1 MQPPSGLWLPLITPF
16 RDDRLDEAALHRLVR
31 HYRQQPSTAGDQPNA
46 LAAWRNLADLPRLLF
61 AEPSPAPIKR
71 WLWRIGLIDSPEVRL
86 PMMSVSDV
94 LAARIDG
101 VIAAQRSTGQ

>member
-1 MQPPSGLWLPLITPF
+1 MIGLTKRRCTALSGII
-16 RDDRLDEAALHRLVR
+16 VSN
-31 HYRQQPSTAGDQPNA
+31 PSTAGDQPNA

-71 WLWRIGLIDSPEVRL
+71 WLWRNGLIDSPEVRL